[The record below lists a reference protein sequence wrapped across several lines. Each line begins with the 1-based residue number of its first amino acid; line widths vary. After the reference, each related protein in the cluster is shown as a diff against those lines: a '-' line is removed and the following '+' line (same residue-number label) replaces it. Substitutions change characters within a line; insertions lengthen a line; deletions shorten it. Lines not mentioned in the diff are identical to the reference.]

1 MKKMWKGGVL
11 FVLCVLCLYTANEA
25 KATSKTSDEAINWV
39 KSQVGN
45 SIDADGAYGAQCVDL
60 IRAYYN
66 FLGVAQVRGNGCDYA
81 TNQLPSGWTRIKG
94 AQPQKGDIL
103 VYTGGYG
110 HVAIYESDYVTYHQ
124 NYNGKKKVTRE
135 AFADNSPAYITN
147 YTPYWGV
154 VRPNFS
160 SGNIGA
166 YGEMITP
173 TIQTDKEVY
182 NVGETANISWAATSP
197 NSDFYQYWLII
208 VNETTKQQIFGGDPG
223 VARNPAI
230 NSKSLVLPS
239 AGRYYIKIYSVPFNN
254 KESRQKLAT
263 KYISV
268 GAYGEMTTPTI
279 QTDKEIY
286 NVGENVKISWKATSA
301 NSDFAQY
308 WLVIVNETTKQKV
321 YGGDPGVAQNPSVNQ
336 KTVTLSSAGR
346 YYIKI
351 YSVPFYGKESRQ
363 KLATKYISVGAYGE
377 MTTPTIQ
384 TDKEIYNVGEN
395 VKISWKATSANSDF
409 AQYWLVIVNET
420 TKQKVYGG
428 DPGVAQNPSVNQKT
442 VTLSSAGRYYIK
454 IYSVPFYGK
463 ESRQKMATKYIEV
476 SNKTYT
482 SANNV
487 TESKLDTIKEQVYR
501 KTGMTQAEIKK
512 SSSKK
517 GCLKLFLGKVTGAK
531 GY

>member
-1 MKKMWKGGVL
+1 MWKGGVL

-135 AFADNSPAYITN
+135 TFAYNSPAYITN

-166 YGEMITP
+166 YGEMTTP
-173 TIQTDKEVY
+173 TIHTDKEVY

-197 NSDFYQYWLII
+197 NSDFAQYWLII

-363 KLATKYISVGAYGE
+363 K
-377 MTTPTIQ
+377 
-384 TDKEIYNVGEN
+384 
-395 VKISWKATSANSDF
+395 
-409 AQYWLVIVNET
+409 
-420 TKQKVYGG
+420 
-428 DPGVAQNPSVNQKT
+428 
-442 VTLSSAGRYYIK
+442 
-454 IYSVPFYGK
+454 
-463 ESRQKMATKYIEV
+463 MATKYIEV
-476 SNKTYT
+476 SNKTYIN
-482 SANNV
+482 ANNV
-487 TESKLDTIKEQVYR
+487 TESKLNTVKQQTYQ

-512 SSSKK
+512 ILSKK
-517 GCLKLFLGKVTGAK
+517 RCLKLFLGKVTGAK
-531 GY
+531 GYQLQYAMNKKFKKKKSVQTKKTKYTIKKLKKKKTYYIRVRAYKMNGKKKVYGKWSTVKKVKIKK

>member
-45 SIDADGAYGAQCVDL
+45 LIDADGAYGAQCVDL

-135 AFADNSPAYITN
+135 TFAYNSPAYITN

-166 YGEMITP
+166 YGEMTTP
-173 TIQTDKEVY
+173 TIHTDKEVY

-197 NSDFYQYWLII
+197 NSDFYQYWL
-208 VNETTKQQIFGGDPG
+208 VVTNTTTKKEVYGGDPG
-223 VARNPAI
+223 VIGNPSV
-230 NSKSLVLPS
+230 NSKRIGLPN
-239 AGRYYIKIYSVPFNN
+239 AGRYYITVYAVPYNDKYTREKI
-254 KESRQKLAT
+254 AT

-268 GAYGEMTTPTI
+268 GTYGEMTTPTI
-279 QTDKEIY
+279 RTNKEVF
-286 NVGENVKISWKATSA
+286 NVGEVVDISWTATSS
-301 NSDFAQY
+301 NSDFYQY
-308 WLVIVNETTKQKV
+308 WLIVTNTSTKKKIF
-321 YGGDPGVAQNPSVNQ
+321 GGDPGVVGNPLINTKKMVLPNMG
-336 KTVTLSSAGR
+336 T
-346 YYIKI
+346 YKI
-351 YSVPFYGKESRQ
+351 VVYAVPYN
-363 KLATKYISVGAYGE
+363 
-377 MTTPTIQ
+377 
-384 TDKEIYNVGEN
+384 DKD
-395 VKISWKATSANSDF
+395 SC
-409 AQYWLVIVNET
+409 
-420 TKQKVYGG
+420 
-428 DPGVAQNPSVNQKT
+428 
-442 VTLSSAGRYYIK
+442 
-454 IYSVPFYGK
+454 
-463 ESRQKMATKYIEV
+463 QKMATKYIEV

-487 TESKLDTIKEQVYR
+487 TESKLNTVKQQTYQ

-512 SSSKK
+512 
-517 GCLKLFLGKVTGAK
+517 
-531 GY
+531 Y